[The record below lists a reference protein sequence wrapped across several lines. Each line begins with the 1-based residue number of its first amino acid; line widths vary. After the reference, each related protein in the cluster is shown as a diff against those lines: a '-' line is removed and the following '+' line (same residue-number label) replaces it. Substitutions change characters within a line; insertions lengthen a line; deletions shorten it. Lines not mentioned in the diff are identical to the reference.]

1 MHSNYSRRSYLAR
14 SGVALA
20 GVGSLSGCLGTL
32 RGGRGTVTFGSVL
45 PTSMDGLLGE
55 LGTAHTKAVEQ
66 AVADVRQ
73 AGGPLDSD
81 IELRT
86 HDSKVDGETAVGEC
100 EKLVSEG
107 AVGFVGALVSDVS
120 LVLADFVSE
129 NDIVQVSPSSTTP
142 TLAARGYNDDV
153 KFVGRTAPNDI
164 QQAFVMAKALN
175 DDKHVGADDVGIL
188 YLNNAFGNS
197 LAQEVAAAFDGRVT
211 DQVTFEA
218 GKDSYDDTIAQVTGD
233 DPDAIA
239 VVSSPGSTKGV
250 LQRGVESGYEG
261 DWVLSAGLI
270 PDAPPRYFE
279 GLYGATMASQ
289 RSTGAQKLAQ
299 KLGDIAPLP
308 PYTQHAYDALFLQAL
323 AVERAGE
330 ATPKAVAENLRAVSG
345 GRGHTVTVG
354 EFGRAKQL
362 LDAGREINY
371 EGASSSV
378 DLNED
383 LEPLN
388 PYVIQRVRGGTVRE
402 LELVKTSF
410 FEGATDE

>member
-1 MHSNYSRRSYLAR
+1 MRSNYSRRSYLTQT
-14 SGVALA
+14 GVALVGA
-20 GVGSLSGCLGTL
+20 GTLSGCVGRL
-32 RGGRGTVTFGSVL
+32 RGGRGTVTFGSIL
-45 PTSMDGLLGE
+45 PLSMDGLLGE
-55 LGTAHTKAVEQ
+55 LGKSHTRAVEQ
-66 AVADVRQ
+66 AAADVRK

-81 IELRT
+81 VELLTR
-86 HDSKVDGETAVGEC
+86 DSGVDGETAVERC
-100 EKLVSEG
+100 EEFLNEET
-107 AVGFVGALVSDVS
+107 VGFVGALVSDVS

-129 NDIVQVSPSSTTP
+129 NDIVQMSPSSTTP
-142 TLAARGYNDDV
+142 ALAKRGYNGDT
-153 KFVGRTAPNDI
+153 KYVGRTAPNDI

-175 DDKHVGADDVGIL
+175 DPKHVGADDVAIL
-188 YLNNAFGNS
+188 HQNSAFGNN
-197 LAQEVAAAFDGRVT
+197 LAMEVASAFDGSVT
-211 DQVTFEA
+211 AQVPFESGA
-218 GKDSYDDTIAQVTGD
+218 DSHDDTIAQVTDD

-239 VVSSPGSTKGV
+239 LVSSPGSTEGV
-250 LQRGVESGYEG
+250 LRRGTDSDYDG

-270 PDAPPRYFE
+270 PDSPPEYYE
-279 GLYGATMASQ
+279 DLYGATMASQ
-289 RSTGAQKLAQ
+289 RSTGAQKLSQ
-299 KLGDIAPLP
+299 KLGDIAPLA

-330 ATPKAVAENLRAVSG
+330 ATPQAIAQNLRAVSG

-354 EFGRAKQL
+354 EFDRAKKL

-388 PYVIQRVRGGTVRE
+388 PYVIQRVEGGTIRD

-410 FEGATDE
+410 FDGNNS